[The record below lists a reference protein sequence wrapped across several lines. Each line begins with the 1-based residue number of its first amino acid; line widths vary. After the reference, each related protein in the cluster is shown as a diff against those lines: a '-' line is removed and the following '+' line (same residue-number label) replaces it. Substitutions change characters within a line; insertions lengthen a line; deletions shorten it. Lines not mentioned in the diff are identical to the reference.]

1 MALNP
6 AIIFLVIFV
15 IIVVVILVLGI
26 FAPRRYT
33 GPTVF
38 GMPVGNVGLPSIGP
52 IGGPLDASNLLN
64 IFKR

>member
-38 GMPVGNVGLPSIGP
+38 GMPVGQLPGGLL
-52 IGGPLDASNLLN
+52 GGPLDASNLLN